1 MQGEKADGLG
11 FDCSDVTGLQKSD
24 LRESANSSG
33 PFSGPLQDET
43 GIVDPDLAVVVEAWP
58 DLPDAVREA
67 VLRIV
72 AEVRQGDEVGSP

>member
-1 MQGEKADGLG
+1 M
-11 FDCSDVTGLQKSD
+11 TGLHASD

-43 GIVDPDLAVVVEAWP
+43 AHFPPDLAVVVEAWP

-72 AEVRQGDEVGSP
+72 AAARPGGGVGGP